1 MEKVFSC
8 IMCPLGCEL
17 SAKFNGEEIAVS
29 GNGCVRGV
37 SYAKNELTNPQRGIS
52 SLVKFNGGVVP
63 VKTNGVIPKDKIEDC
78 MRELAKIKLSQ
89 RPAFHETI
97 IKNVCG
103 TGIDIIVCG

>member
-17 SAKFNGEEIAVS
+17 TVKTNGEKIDVS
-29 GNGCVRGV
+29 GNNCVRGV
-37 SYAKNELTNPQRGIS
+37 TYAKNELTNPQRGIS
-52 SLVKFNGGVVP
+52 SLLKYDGGVVP
-63 VKTNGVIPKDKIEDC
+63 VKTNGVIPKGKIEEC
-78 MRELAKIKLSQ
+78 MKELAQVKLAK
-89 RPAFHETI
+89 RPNFHEVV